1 MSRKLLFLV
10 VILGAGM
17 GQASALDFTLKAEIC
32 VYVLP
37 NAGIFGL
44 DVEGF
49 AKITPHETFFNPF
62 GYGLEAMLRES
73 KFCTDPLT
81 VVKRSG
87 RVEFTF
93 VQDGVTISI
102 NTGRY
107 RGHCQSCWDSHA
119 QFIIFSS
126 SFSVS
131 DAFSLL
137 GAVSCSQGGCT
148 PVICW

>member
-1 MSRKLLFLV
+1 MSRKLLFFAAV
-10 VILGAGM
+10 LGAGM
-17 GQASALDFTLKAEIC
+17 GQVSALDFTLKAEIC
-32 VYVLP
+32 VYVVP
-37 NAGIFGL
+37 NGGIFGL

-49 AKITPHETFFNPF
+49 AKLTPHETVFNPF
-62 GYGLEAMLRES
+62 GYGLQAMLRES

-81 VVKRSG
+81 VVKSSG
-87 RVEFTF
+87 QVEFTL

-107 RGHCQSCWDSHA
+107 RGHCQSCWDSQA
-119 QFIIFSS
+119 RFVIFAT
-126 SFSVS
+126 SVT

-137 GAVSCSQGGCT
+137 GAVDCSQGGCT